1 MNAHNQRFNRTIQ
14 ENFTDYHQH
23 LLFSDLNAFNQ
34 KMAEWLIDYNTKIPH
49 HSLQLLSPVQ
59 YLIQQQPECHI
70 WWTYTRYGS
79 FSLGRNIIPRV

>member
-1 MNAHNQRFNRTIQ
+1 M
-14 ENFTDYHQH
+14 DYHEQ

-59 YLIQQQPECHI
+59 CFIQQQPECQM
-70 WWTYTRYGS
+70 WWTYT
-79 FSLGRNIIPRV
+79 